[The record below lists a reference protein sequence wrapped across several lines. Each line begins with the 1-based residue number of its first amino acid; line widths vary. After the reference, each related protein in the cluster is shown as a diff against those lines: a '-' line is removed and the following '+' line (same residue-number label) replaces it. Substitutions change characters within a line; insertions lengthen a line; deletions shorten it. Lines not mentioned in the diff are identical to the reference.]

1 MIALTKLLKILDKPA
16 LLKWANKIGLQG
28 VSLDDY
34 MNKSSKK
41 GISIHNDIEN
51 YLINNVKFEYSDK
64 IDKCLNGYN
73 IIAIEK
79 SFDNGYISC
88 RADMLL
94 EKEGKKIVVDFKS
107 NNKIYLQQKLQLST
121 YKEMLLYD
129 EIAIINFDK
138 WQLEFININTKQ
150 YFEIVKN
157 LYKINSL
164 LTQLNEKL

>member
-1 MIALTKLLKILDKPA
+1 
-16 LLKWANKIGLQG
+16 
-28 VSLDDY
+28 
-34 MNKSSKK
+34 
-41 GISIHNDIEN
+41 
-51 YLINNVKFEYSDK
+51 
-64 IDKCLNGYN
+64 
-73 IIAIEK
+73 
-79 SFDNGYISC
+79 
-88 RADMLL
+88 MLL